1 MIKVF
6 VYGTLKPGEVNY
18 PLCDRWVIDT
28 CPAISF
34 GMLYQ
39 LPFGYPAMV
48 AGGRN
53 LVQGVLLSFIDS
65 AILQQLD
72 EFEQHDPDL
81 FQSHFPELPLDAHH
95 YQRQAIAVSNPK
107 GVSLGIA
114 WAYLMTSIQ
123 VQQINGVWV
132 PSGDWRS
139 MNSRDSIKGSCQ
151 KSFAVNERYYLSRE
165 IRRMAIR
172 APLVPQQAF

>member
-18 PLCDRWVIDT
+18 HVCDRWVIET
-28 CPAISF
+28 CPAIAF
-34 GMLYQ
+34 GTIYQ

-53 LVQGVLLSFIDS
+53 LVQGVLLSFADS
-65 AILQQLD
+65 AILQELD
-72 EFEQHDPDL
+72 EFEQHDPNL
-81 FQSHFPELPLDAHH
+81 FQCYFPELSLDAHQ
-95 YQRQAIAVSNPK
+95 YERQAIAVHNPK
-107 GVSLGIA
+107 GVSLGSA
-114 WAYLMTSIQ
+114 WAYLMTSTQ

-139 MNSRDSIKGSCQ
+139 IE
-151 KSFAVNERYYLSRE
+151 F
-165 IRRMAIR
+165 
-172 APLVPQQAF
+172 